1 MEASGCLGSSWF
13 LTPINSCENLQPE
26 ICCHSTA
33 DEFLQRFGIA
43 GALDGDLGAC
53 DIQLV
58 DFFGRKC
65 DVDSADVFFEAMQ
78 LCRTGDGDDPR
89 FLSQQPRERDLGGRY
104 LFLLREFAD
113 HIDHGL
119 IRFAV
124 FRREARDDVAKVGLV
139 ELRVCADLAG

>member
-1 MEASGCLGSSWF
+1 MEVLSCPGISWR
-13 LTPINSCENLQPE
+13 LTPTDVCKNLQPE
-26 ICCHSTA
+26 ICCYSTA
-33 DEFLQRFGIA
+33 DQLLQGFGIA

-78 LCRTGDGDDPR
+78 LGGAGDGNDPR
-89 FLSQQPRERDLGGRY
+89 FLSQQLCEGDLRRRHF
-104 LFLLREFAD
+104 FLLREFAD